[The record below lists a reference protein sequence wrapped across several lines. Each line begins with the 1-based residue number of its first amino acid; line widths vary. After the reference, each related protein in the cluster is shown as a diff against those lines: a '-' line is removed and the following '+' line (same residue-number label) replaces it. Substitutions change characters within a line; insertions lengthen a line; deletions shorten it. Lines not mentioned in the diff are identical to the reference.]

1 MIRFSSLVVLLIFGS
16 SLSGQNCFIKV
27 KDSCF
32 NKELFRNLEAETIKN
47 FGEEA
52 ALETFVNN
60 QQIMQYTLD
69 QGVFENRYFL
79 INYNKDLKN
88 LYEKHKFPNKYLN
101 DFIESRKPLIEDDLK
116 IQILILN
123 KSEFDEKRLKK
134 IYKSIDKNKISFS
147 EAIEN
152 YSINK
157 DYKDAKWIN
166 LFELPYFVEDLV
178 AKSNIGINKFDV
190 DDIIYLI
197 KVVEKRKSF
206 GALFLT
212 KVTFSNKEMAENR
225 LTKLKDVNFRNK
237 EKLKKIIN
245 NNTVRINNI
254 GPIYKNYKEDFYNL
268 IKDVKINNISGVY
281 KDLDIDKEHNI
292 YYLRN
297 KEKISRN
304 NILYFLKSNPDH
316 STVLDNR
323 LIDEYIVNKF
333 IEKNFENME
342 SITRSLLNNKP
353 LGIDSS
359 SVILNTPINKITAK
373 DFIEYFPNDGKEI
386 SLDMINGLE
395 TSLINELCQE
405 YYIYTMTKN
414 KETAPEFYHLLSEHL
429 VEFFN
434 KEIVNKSISNQ
445 EIKNFYNSNKAKFI
459 KPKRAETILLIL
471 MKNLV
476 L

>member
-197 KVVEKRKSF
+197 KVVEK
-206 GALFLT
+206 
-212 KVTFSNKEMAENR
+212 
-225 LTKLKDVNFRNK
+225 
-237 EKLKKIIN
+237 KKIFWCIIFN
-245 NNTVRINNI
+245 
-254 GPIYKNYKEDFYNL
+254 E
-268 IKDVKINNISGVY
+268 S
-281 KDLDIDKEHNI
+281 
-292 YYLRN
+292 
-297 KEKISRN
+297 
-304 NILYFLKSNPDH
+304 YF
-316 STVLDNR
+316 
-323 LIDEYIVNKF
+323 F
-333 IEKNFENME
+333 
-342 SITRSLLNNKP
+342 
-353 LGIDSS
+353 
-359 SVILNTPINKITAK
+359 
-373 DFIEYFPNDGKEI
+373 
-386 SLDMINGLE
+386 
-395 TSLINELCQE
+395 
-405 YYIYTMTKN
+405 
-414 KETAPEFYHLLSEHL
+414 
-429 VEFFN
+429 
-434 KEIVNKSISNQ
+434 
-445 EIKNFYNSNKAKFI
+445 
-459 KPKRAETILLIL
+459 
-471 MKNLV
+471 
-476 L
+476 